1 MAAAEIEDGGDTND
15 VAFSPDLIKAN
26 ASKTTFIAILTA
38 KAAEAV
44 GRPVQSSSHA
54 EEIQVTDDP
63 TCHT

>member
-44 GRPVQSSSHA
+44 RPVQSSSHA